1 MLQQDTK
8 IWSVRDLMK
17 VTIDL
22 LQKKGFE
29 EGRLNVE
36 LLLAHTL
43 KCQRIQLY
51 TNFDKP
57 LTREEIK
64 EFRGLLERRL
74 NREPLQYIVGAA
86 GFMGLQFR
94 VDERVLIPR
103 PETETLVEQ
112 VMLLCNRFPGTKSI
126 SILEIGTGSGNV
138 AVSLA
143 KYVHRAEITSIDNSK
158 KALEV
163 AELNAKVHEVAD
175 RINFQFLDVYEPVD
189 QILLKRFDILV
200 SNPPYVSN
208 DDYQHL
214 QLEVRKY
221 EPRSAT
227 TDGKDGLEFHRRLLE
242 VGPYLVSDG
251 GAIAL
256 EVGFGQAETVKT
268 MMNQSGM
275 FDLSIVQ
282 DLQAIPRVVIG
293 SCRALT
299 RNPGPLN

>member
-8 IWSVRDLMK
+8 VWSVRELMK
-17 VTIDL
+17 VSIDL

-29 EGRLNVE
+29 DSRLNVE
-36 LLLAHTL
+36 LLLAHAL

-57 LTREEIK
+57 LAREEIK
-64 EFRGLLERRL
+64 EFRRLLERRL

-94 VDERVLIPR
+94 VDPRVLIPR

-112 VMLLCNRFPGTKSI
+112 VMLLSNRFAVGKTV
-126 SILEIGTGSGNV
+126 SILEIGTGSGNI

-143 KYVHRAEITSIDNSK
+143 KYLRQVRITSIDTSSE
-158 KALEV
+158 ALEV
-163 AELNAKVHEVAD
+163 AKLNAKVHEVTD
-175 RINFQFLDVYEPVD
+175 RIDFRLLDVYEPVD

-208 DDYQHL
+208 DDYEHL

-227 TDGKDGLEFHRRLLE
+227 TDGKDGLEFYRRLLE
-242 VGPYLVSDG
+242 IAPFLLSEGGLVVV
-251 GAIAL
+251 
-256 EVGFGQAETVKT
+256 EVGFGQAERVKS
-268 MMNQSGM
+268 MMLESGM
-275 FDLSIVQ
+275 KDLDVVQ
-282 DLQAIPRVVIG
+282 DLQTVPRVVIG
-293 SCRALT
+293 SCHAVT